1 MELNANGHRFNEYH
15 LWEDIKYK
23 SYDYAREGLL
33 KHIMSPV
40 IVNTTN
46 NALVIRPNNT
56 TNARIFLY
64 KILSCDAMYCKKTF
78 LFVS

>member
-46 NALVIRPNNT
+46 NAL
-56 TNARIFLY
+56 
-64 KILSCDAMYCKKTF
+64 KILFQYIESS
-78 LFVS
+78 LIFVIKYTDILKNFKNIHWKNR